1 MMRKLI
7 ENLINSGL
15 TENEIVSRLK
25 DIGVQTT
32 QPTINRIKTG
42 SIAKVSY
49 DVGTAIVAL
58 HAKVCRKGKAA

>member
-25 DIGVQTT
+25 DLGVQTT

-42 SIAKVSY
+42 AIAKVSY
-49 DVGTAIVAL
+49 DMGAAIVTL
-58 HAKVCRKGKAA
+58 HTKVCRKVKAA